1 MENKELTDK
10 LNLPGGGL
18 TKSYEESIIVHSC
31 NTNFGHAYNNQI
43 FLDQIGGLHWEKNY
57 GDKTEEQMKNDYEKK
72 ENNPNYKKVTI
83 LKVYQDGQG
92 GAYLEVI
99 ETSTLREHLLQEAK
113 EKREM
118 MSRLAFIAERLGYM
132 EDPNKLIL

>member
-1 MENKELTDK
+1 MENKKLTDK

-18 TKSYEESIIVHSC
+18 TKSYEESIIVHSR
-31 NTNFGHAYNNQI
+31 NYNFGHAYNNQI
-43 FLDQIGGLHWEKNY
+43 FLDQISGLHWVTDY
-57 GDKTEEQMKNDYEKK
+57 GERTEEQRKNDYEKM
-72 ENNPNYKKVTI
+72 ENNPDYKKATI
-83 LKVYQDGQG
+83 LKVYPDDQG

-99 ETSTLREHLLQEAK
+99 ETSILREHLLQEAK